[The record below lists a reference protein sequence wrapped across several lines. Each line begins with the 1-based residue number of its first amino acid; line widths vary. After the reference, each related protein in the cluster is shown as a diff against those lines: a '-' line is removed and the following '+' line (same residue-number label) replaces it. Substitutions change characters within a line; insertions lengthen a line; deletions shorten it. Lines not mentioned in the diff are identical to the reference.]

1 VGRKT
6 KVKKMSIEFRQRTAG
21 EFIKMLKR
29 RKWFIFLPVITM
41 TAAIGYV
48 VYKLPSVYESKTLLT
63 VKPPQISDKVVQSLS
78 EEDLSQRLQTINQE
92 VLSRSSLEPMITKYN
107 LFESERNSGMDTALI
122 VDKMR
127 KNIVVEVEKS
137 DNEKLAAFRI
147 SYRDRQPD
155 ATRNVTAELAAK
167 YVNAQVLASTQSAE
181 TTRDFLQK
189 EHETAK
195 GELNLIEQE
204 RLKVMMQNVETL
216 PESSQG
222 LIAQLDGLRKR
233 EESITKEK
241 ETLSAEKG
249 RLNDSIR
256 SLNSQMRLV
265 EDFGQKETEDATR
278 QAARVEDNPSYIALI
293 QKRAELSGKLENL
306 KTVRRLTDKNPD
318 VIAAQND
325 IRKIN
330 EEIEALQKTTER
342 RVKDANVTS
351 SRKAELQKQ
360 NILIDKQKAE
370 NQITQ
375 IDQQIQ
381 YKNQE
386 LQQNAGQISILE
398 QKINTIPNV
407 KVALEGI
414 NSQYQSAKQKYDD
427 LSKKINDA
435 SLQVNRESNAQ
446 GETIRVQ
453 DPANLPESPVAP
465 KRFLLTAV
473 GAGVGLA
480 IGLFLAALFE
490 LPRVFKIQN
499 IEDAKHYTGLPVLA
513 SVPPLLSHDEKVW
526 LQRAHWLRV
535 MAGLTAAVGAIP
547 LIAMILQATK
557 IFERMVS

>member
-1 VGRKT
+1 
-6 KVKKMSIEFRQRTAG
+6 MSIEFRQRTAG
-21 EFIKMLKR
+21 EFIRMLKR
-29 RKWFIFLPVITM
+29 RKWFIFLSVITM

-63 VKPPQISDKVVQSLS
+63 VKPPQVSDKVVQRLT

-107 LFESERNSGMDTALI
+107 LFELERNSGMDTALI

-147 SYRDRQPD
+147 SYCDRRRD
-155 ATRNVTAELAAK
+155 ATRNVTSELAAK

-189 EHETAK
+189 EHDNAK
-195 GELNLIEQE
+195 SELNQIEQE
-204 RLKVMMQNVETL
+204 RLKVMMANVETL

-222 LIAQLDGLRKR
+222 LIAQLDGLKKR
-233 EESITKEK
+233 EESLTKEK

-249 RLNDSIR
+249 RLNNQIGSNNR
-256 SLNSQMRLV
+256 QMRLI
-265 EDFGQKETEDATR
+265 EDYGEKETQDAAR
-278 QAARVEDNPSYIALI
+278 QASQIEDTPAYAQLVNR
-293 QKRAELSGKLENL
+293 RAELSAQLDRLL
-306 KTVRRLTDKNPD
+306 KNFKEKHPDVLAKKDEITRINDEIESLRKNTDK
-318 VIAAQND
+318 
-325 IRKIN
+325 
-330 EEIEALQKTTER
+330 
-342 RVKDANVTS
+342 RVQVASQSS
-351 SRKAELQKQ
+351 SRKAELQKK
-360 NILIDKQKAE
+360 NLELE
-370 NQITQ
+370 NQRIQNQIGQ
-375 IDQQIQ
+375 IDGQIQ
-381 YKNQE
+381 YKDQE
-386 LQQNAGQISILE
+386 LQQNSGQISILE

-465 KRFLLTAV
+465 KRFLLTGL
-473 GAGVGLA
+473 GAGIGLA
-480 IGLFLAALFE
+480 NGLFLAALFE
-490 LPRVFKIQN
+490 LPRMFKIQN
-499 IEDAKHYTGLPVLA
+499 IEDAKHYMGLPVLA

-526 LQRAHWLRV
+526 LRV
-535 MAGLTAAVGAIP
+535 MAGLRAAVGAIP